1 MTEEHKPTASDETGD
16 TTQRIEEP
24 RTTPEEK
31 TAPPAEDDAHR
42 GNSLAEKRGRM
53 VTAGI
58 LSALIL
64 SLLVV
69 VVAAIFQLTS
79 RILVKCPQDLS
90 VNDPAPVLWEKIEV
104 PRLGEQPV
112 GLPENLL
119 QQASLKAAAASAEEQ
134 GK

>member
-1 MTEEHKPTASDETGD
+1 
-16 TTQRIEEP
+16 
-24 RTTPEEK
+24 
-31 TAPPAEDDAHR
+31 
-42 GNSLAEKRGRM
+42 M